1 MKKLLLILIIF
12 LNNSCD
18 NKECYV
24 DDVYVN
30 KIITLTDEEFEELQ
44 LNGSYKFIEG
54 GNAGI
59 IIYHMANNEFKA
71 FDRICSYQS
80 CSECSFI
87 DSISSGIAY
96 CKCCTSAFLLD
107 QNGNAINKP
116 AIAPLKQYYCL
127 TNGQI
132 LRIYN

>member
-12 LNNSCD
+12 FNNSCD

-30 KIITLTDEEFEELQ
+30 KLITLTDEEFEELQ

-59 IIYHMANNEFKA
+59 IIIPY
-71 FDRICSYQS
+71 
-80 CSECSFI
+80 
-87 DSISSGIAY
+87 G
-96 CKCCTSAFLLD
+96 
-107 QNGNAINKP
+107 
-116 AIAPLKQYYCL
+116 KQ
-127 TNGQI
+127 
-132 LRIYN
+132 RV

>member
-1 MKKLLLILIIF
+1 MKKLIVITSILIII
-12 LNNSCD
+12 SCD

-30 KIITLTDEEFEELQ
+30 KLITLSDEEFIELQ
-44 LNGSYKFIEG
+44 QNGSYKFIEG
-54 GNAGI
+54 GNSGI
-59 IIYHMANNEFKA
+59 IIYHISNNEFKA
-71 FDRICSYQS
+71 FDRICSYRS
-80 CSECSFI
+80 CNECSFI
-87 DSISSGIAY
+87 DSINSGIAF
-96 CKCCTSAFLLD
+96 CNCCTAAFLLD
-107 QNGNAINKP
+107 QDGNAVNKP

>member
-1 MKKLLLILIIF
+1 MKKLLVILSVFFSI
-12 LNNSCD
+12 SCE

-30 KIITLTDEEFEELQ
+30 KLITLSDEDFIELQ
-44 LNGSYKFIEG
+44 QNGSYKFIEG

-59 IIYHMANNEFKA
+59 IIYHMANNEFQA

-80 CSECSFI
+80 CKDCSYI
-87 DSISSGIAY
+87 DSISSGIAF

-107 QNGNAINKP
+107 LNGSAINKP
-116 AIAPLKQYYCL
+116 AIAPLKQYNCL